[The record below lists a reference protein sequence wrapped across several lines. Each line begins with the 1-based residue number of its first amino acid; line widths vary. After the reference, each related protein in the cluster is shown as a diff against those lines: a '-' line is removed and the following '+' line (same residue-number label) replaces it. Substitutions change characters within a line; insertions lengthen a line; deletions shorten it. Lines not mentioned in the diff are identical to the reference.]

1 MVRKIQA
8 KLVLR
13 LHGQGL
19 SGRAIARSQGM
30 SRRSVADVLDAAK
43 AAGIGWDDVAN
54 RPDDEVYALLFPGRG
69 ERESVYEQPDWGK
82 VHRELARVGVTLRIL
97 HGEYVDE
104 CRQSGR
110 PHMGYDRFCKLYAAY
125 VARLGVTSRV
135 EHKAGR
141 TIEVDWAGKT
151 MRIVDPVT
159 GDSST
164 VYLFVAVLPFSRY
177 AFVEPTLDM
186 GQNSWLRAHVA
197 MYEWFGGSTPRLV
210 CDNLKTGVI
219 KHPREGEIVLN
230 DAYRGMAEHYS
241 AAVLPGRV
249 RKPKD
254 KPSAENTVWHVT
266 MALVGAMRDHE
277 FGSLDELRAA
287 IRAWLA
293 EYNSRAFQK
302 RDGSRSSVF
311 ESEEKP
317 LLITLPLMPYEVADW
332 VYGRRVQANSHV
344 AYARNWYSVP
354 YAYIGSTVDL
364 RIGASMLEVWHGE
377 HAVVLAPAPAGDG
390 IQPVVHERVRPA
402 RQSRVETMG
411 QETLRAM
418 GPANRPRLR
427 RRDRQAV
434 RHGTPRRASCGCRN
448 AIPPNVWRTRVRC
461 RCGRS
466 LRRGIRTSD
475 RSSNPARMPRAGSPT
490 APLTTSDGCA
500 AAITTRT
507 WEARRANDGAH
518 EPHGG
523 RQACGRQRPLR
534 SHGRQDPTP
543 RQTRGSALPPGGPEN
558 HRPGEER
565 RLDRSV
571 IAGLDAG
578 NYLEQRLNVVF
589 QGATGSGK
597 SHLLCALVKFAC
609 RARYRAVYVRMP
621 DLAEQVTVA
630 SNKPGG
636 VPKLVRKYA
645 TYNLLAIDE
654 WLVDKPDELFKRFLL
669 ELMELR
675 YDTVSTAFA
684 TQLATKEWHRQLGG
698 DTIADTIL
706 DRIVHNAIWI
716 NTGEYN
722 MRQRHGQAM
731 LDN

>member
-30 SRRSVADVLDAAK
+30 SRRSVADVLYAAK

-69 ERESVYEQPDWGK
+69 ERESVYEHPDWGK

-151 MRIVDPVT
+151 MRIADPVT

-177 AFVEPTLDM
+177 AFVEPILDM

-210 CDNLKTGVI
+210 CDNPKTGVI

-254 KPSAENTVWHVT
+254 KPSAENTVWHAT
-266 MALVGAMRDHE
+266 MALVGAMRDRE

-317 LLITLPLMPYEVADW
+317 LLIALPPMPYEVADW

-364 RIGASMLEVWHGE
+364 RIGASMFEVWHGN
-377 HAVVLAPAPAGDG
+377 
-390 IQPVVHERVRPA
+390 
-402 RQSRVETMG
+402 T
-411 QETLRAM
+411 
-418 GPANRPRLR
+418 RLCSHR
-427 RRDRQAV
+427 LLP
-434 RHGTPRRASCGCRN
+434 TTASNQWSTNESDLPGK
-448 AIPPNVWRTRVRC
+448 AVWRPWDRKRC
-461 RCGRS
+461 EQWA
-466 LRRGIRTSD
+466 RRIG
-475 RSSNPARMPRAGSPT
+475 P
-490 APLTTSDGCA
+490 GCA
-500 AAITTRT
+500 AVIGRLFAMERLDEQGVEPALAILRLSKRYSAQRLENACSLSLRSIASPRYSHIRPILESGQDATGGIP
-507 WEARRANDGAH
+507 DGAV
-518 EPHGG
+518 
-523 RQACGRQRPLR
+523 
-534 SHGRQDPTP
+534 D
-543 RQTRGSALPPGGPEN
+543 
-558 HRPGEER
+558 
-565 RLDRSV
+565 
-571 IAGLDAG
+571 DAG
-578 NYLEQRLNVVF
+578 W
-589 QGATGSGK
+589 
-597 SHLLCALVKFAC
+597 
-609 RARYRAVYVRMP
+609 VR
-621 DLAEQVTVA
+621 
-630 SNKPGG
+630 
-636 VPKLVRKYA
+636 
-645 TYNLLAIDE
+645 
-654 WLVDKPDELFKRFLL
+654 
-669 ELMELR
+669 
-675 YDTVSTAFA
+675 
-684 TQLATKEWHRQLGG
+684 GG
-698 DTIADTIL
+698 DYYADMG
-706 DRIVHNAIWI
+706 R
-716 NTGEYN
+716 
-722 MRQRHGQAM
+722 
-731 LDN
+731 